1 MKKIA
6 CGILIALITPTIYAA
21 EIYNNDGNKLDLYG
35 SVRARHYFSDNTAI
49 DGDNSYV
56 RLGFKGQT

>member
-6 CGILIALITPTIYAA
+6 LAVLATLVTPVLHAA
-21 EIYNNDGNKLDLYG
+21 EIYNKDGNKLDLYG